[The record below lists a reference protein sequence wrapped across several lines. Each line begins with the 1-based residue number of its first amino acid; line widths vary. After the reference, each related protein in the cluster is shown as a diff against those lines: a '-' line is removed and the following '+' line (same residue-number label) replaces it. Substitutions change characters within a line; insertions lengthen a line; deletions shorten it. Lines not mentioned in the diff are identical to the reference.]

1 MYGIKNYN
9 IHEKEVLT
17 GIWEEVNNEANVCN
31 LCLQKNLK
39 VYMIARGYWFHVF
52 GLISEC
58 ALVFST
64 RERYS
69 KQNKIWF
76 KHSL

>member
-17 GIWEEVNNEANVCN
+17 GVWEKVNNEANVCN

-39 VYMIARGYWFHVF
+39 VYMIARGY
-52 GLISEC
+52 
-58 ALVFST
+58 
-64 RERYS
+64 
-69 KQNKIWF
+69 
-76 KHSL
+76 